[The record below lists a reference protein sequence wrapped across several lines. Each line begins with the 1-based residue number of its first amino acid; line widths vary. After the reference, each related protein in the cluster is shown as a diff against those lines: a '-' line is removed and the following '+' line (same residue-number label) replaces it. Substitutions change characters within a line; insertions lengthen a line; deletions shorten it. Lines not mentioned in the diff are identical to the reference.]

1 MKKEEFEKHKVERQK
16 VPVLIISTDW
26 HLRRENIEQ
35 IKDLIRQKCN
45 LADEYGVD
53 DLACLGDVF
62 ESRKGQEQM
71 VFVALEEILDYI
83 YSCKKKL
90 ILFPGNHDKTNYESS
105 DSFLEPY
112 LNHPA
117 VRFFREPSA
126 VFLKRNTICSI
137 IPYYSSQL
145 YVEKLDEMK
154 KMELGQLLSKNEG
167 KPMKLLLSHIELTG
181 SVNNDGS
188 EIKNN
193 LTKDDF
199 KSFDLVLLGHYH
211 NHQTIG
217 KNIVH
222 LPSICQKDFG
232 EDTNKGFTILYDD
245 LSWSI
250 IRSKFREF
258 KKILIHVED
267 VMNGGIE
274 KMLYDYD
281 TSNMN
286 VRFIVSGSQ
295 EQIKALNVS
304 ELEMRYGIDIQ
315 TQNEEINSS
324 IEFVESEEITEFN
337 QSAIQSAFSEFCN
350 DRKFN
355 HDDGAKYLNK
365 VFTNG
370 N

>member
-1 MKKEEFEKHKVERQK
+1 MKKPISV
-16 VPVLIISTDW
+16 ISTDY
-26 HLRRENIEQ
+26 HLKRENIEQ
-35 IKDLIRQKCN
+35 IKDLIRQKCD
-45 LADEYGVD
+45 LADELKVD
-53 DLACLGDVF
+53 LLICLGDVF

-71 VFVALEEILDYI
+71 VFVAFEEILDYI
-83 YSCKKKL
+83 HSRKKKL
-90 ILFPGNHDKTNYESS
+90 ILFPGNHDKTNYNSS
-105 DSFLEPY
+105 DSFLEPFQH
-112 LNHPA
+112 HPA
-117 VRFFREPSA
+117 VQFFKEPDRFELCNNIECT
-126 VFLKRNTICSI
+126 V
-137 IPYYSSQL
+137 IPYYIPQL
-145 YVEKLDEMK
+145 YIEKLEFIQK
-154 KMELGQLLSKNEG
+154 AKTSNL
-167 KPMKLLLSHIELTG
+167 KLLLSHIELTG

-188 EIKNN
+188 EIKNCLN
-193 LTKDDF
+193 KDSF
-199 KSFDLVLLGHYH
+199 KGYDLVLLGHYH

-217 KNIVH
+217 GNIVH
-222 LPSICQKDFG
+222 LPSICQNNFG

-245 LSWSI
+245 LSWEI
-250 IRSKFREF
+250 VKSKFREF

-304 ELEMRYGIDIQ
+304 ELEMRYGVDIQ

-324 IEFVESEEITEFN
+324 IEFVENEEITEFN
-337 QSAIQSAFSEFCN
+337 QSAIQSAFQEFCD

-355 HDDGAKYLNK
+355 YDEGVKYLNK

>member
-1 MKKEEFEKHKVERQK
+1 MIRKSNKK
-16 VPVLIISTDW
+16 PILLLSADW
-26 HLRRENIEQ
+26 HIKRENIEQ
-35 IKDLIRQKCN
+35 IKDLICQQCN
-45 LADEYGVD
+45 LADELKVD
-53 DLACLGDVF
+53 LLICLGDVF

-71 VFVALEEILDYI
+71 VFVAFEEILDYI
-83 YSCKKKL
+83 YSRKKKL
-90 ILFPGNHDKTNYESS
+90 ILFPGNHDKTNYSSS
-105 DSFLEPY
+105 DSFLEPFQH
-112 LNHPA
+112 HPA
-117 VRFFREPSA
+117 VQFFREPGS
-126 VFLKRNTICSI
+126 FKLESIECSI
-137 IPYYSSQL
+137 VPYYIPQL
-145 YVEKLDEMK
+145 YIEKLN
-154 KMELGQLLSKNEG
+154 LLVTSGQRKR
-167 KPMKLLLSHIELTG
+167 LLLSHIELTG

-188 EIKNN
+188 EIKNCLN
-193 LTKDDF
+193 KDLF
-199 KSFDLVLLGHYH
+199 KGYDLVLLGHYH

-232 EDTNKGFTILYDD
+232 EDSNKGFTILYDD
-245 LSWSI
+245 LSWEI
-250 IRSKFREF
+250 RRSKFKEF

-286 VRFIVSGSQ
+286 VRFVVSGSP
-295 EQIKALNVS
+295 EQIKSLNVS
-304 ELEMRYGIDIQ
+304 ELEMRYGVDIQ

-324 IEFVESEEITEFN
+324 IEFVENEEITEFN
-337 QSAIQSAFSEFCN
+337 QSAIQSAFQEFCD

-355 HDDGAKYLNK
+355 HDDGIKYLNK